1 MLIEMNIKVKDIIKI
16 CEANLVYGNEEEIC
30 ENFEKD
36 TRQIKKGDIYIGI
49 KGENFDGNTFYE
61 KALENGAKVVILENI
76 EIPKE
81 IEEKYPDRTI
91 IIVKDT
97 IQAIQKLASYKRN
110 MYNIPVIAVT
120 GSVGKTSTKDIL
132 ASVISKKYKVLKTE
146 GNLNNQIGL
155 PLTILKLKDQT
166 AMVLEMGMSELGEIR
181 TLTKIAKPTLA
192 VITNVGTSH
201 IGTLGSR
208 QNILKAK
215 LEILEGLQKQ
225 GTLVINND
233 NEPLN
238 TWNKQNNT
246 YKVITYGIETK
257 SDITASKIE
266 LQEYTSNFI
275 ANLKNEKLDIEV
287 PVGGKHF
294 VYNSL
299 CALAVG
305 KLLNI
310 SNDEIKIGIKQFE
323 LTKNRMDIKKLD
335 NNIIINDCY
344 NANYD
349 SMVAAITYLA
359 KINTKRKIA
368 VLGDM
373 LNLGEYSKE
382 LHEKVGE
389 EIVKNKIDI
398 LITVGKES
406 KYIQEKAIKQ
416 GIMKEN
422 TYNFDTNEAAIQQLN
437 KTLKPDDAILI
448 KASNAMNFY
457 EIVEELVKNK

>member
-1 MLIEMNIKVKDIIKI
+1 
-16 CEANLVYGNEEEIC
+16 
-30 ENFEKD
+30 
-36 TRQIKKGDIYIGI
+36 
-49 KGENFDGNTFYE
+49 
-61 KALENGAKVVILENI
+61 
-76 EIPKE
+76 
-81 IEEKYPDRTI
+81 
-91 IIVKDT
+91 
-97 IQAIQKLASYKRN
+97 